1 MHTLGVWA
9 VLVLHKA
16 STSATTGYQNG
27 GESGMPGWIFLP
39 SFQGMSY
46 PQRIKRKVCSRWL
59 IVVVKEVKIVSDS
72 MNSAVKGTD
81 EADVVLVGA
90 GIMSAT
96 LGAMLRELEPGWS
109 QIIFERLDGPAEES
123 SSPWNNAGTGHS
135 ALCELNYTPEVK
147 GKIQTAKAIAVNEKF
162 QISRQFWSHQV
173 DKGVLPHPE
182 GFIHPVPHVSF
193 GQGDTQVA
201 YLRKRYE
208 ALNDHPLFPNMKFTD
223 DPDEFAQFLPL
234 MAKGRDFNAEKVA
247 VSWTNEGTDI
257 NYGGLAKQFL
267 AAAEKDG
274 TDIRYGHEVK
284 DIKPDGSR
292 WKITVKNRHTGDI
305 SVVRANFVFVGAGG
319 MALPLLQKST
329 IPEVRGFGG
338 FPVSGQWLRCTNEE
352 LIEQH
357 NAKVYGQA
365 SVGAPPMSVPHL
377 DTRVIDGKKGLLFGP
392 YAGWTPKFLKQG
404 SWTDLPK
411 TLRPTNLMSM
421 LAVGF
426 QELGLTKYLIQELR
440 KDEAAKVEALRQ
452 YMPSARKEDWEI
464 VVAGQRVQVIKPI
477 VGPRFGSLEFGT
489 ALINNSE
496 GTIAGLL
503 GASPG
508 ASIAPAAMLELLERC
523 FGHKMVEWGDKIKE
537 MVPSYGVKLST
548 NKKLFEQVWERTQRT
563 LKLED

>member
-1 MHTLGVWA
+1 M
-9 VLVLHKA
+9 
-16 STSATTGYQNG
+16 
-27 GESGMPGWIFLP
+27 
-39 SFQGMSY
+39 
-46 PQRIKRKVCSRWL
+46 L
-59 IVVVKEVKIVSDS
+59 IVVVKEVEIVSDS
-72 MNSAVKGTD
+72 TNSAVKGTD

-147 GKIQTAKAIAVNEKF
+147 GKIQTEKAIAVNEKF

-208 ALNDHPLFPNMKFTD
+208 ALNGHPLFLNMKFTD

-292 WKITVKNRHTGDI
+292 WKVTVKNRHTGDI

-377 DTRVIDGKKGLLFGP
+377 DTRVIDGKKG
-392 YAGWTPKFLKQG
+392 

-489 ALINNSE
+489 ALVNNSE

-548 NKKLFEQVWERTQRT
+548 DKKLFEQVWERTQRT